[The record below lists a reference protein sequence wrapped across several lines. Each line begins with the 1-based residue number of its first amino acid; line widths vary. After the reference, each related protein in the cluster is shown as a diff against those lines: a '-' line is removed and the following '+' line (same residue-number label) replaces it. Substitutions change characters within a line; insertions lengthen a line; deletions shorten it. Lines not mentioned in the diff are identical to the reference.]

1 LLFSLFCYSGV
12 TLPLLSFPTRRSS
25 DLQQFFQVYIISS
38 STVRT
43 IAVSF
48 VYDKGWT
55 IQLFMS
61 CEQQNIR
68 IGFLLLSRLNHA
80 ISQYKGLNYLRKSCQ
95 ITIRR
100 YDIK

>member
-1 LLFSLFCYSGV
+1 MVIRCGVFVRSVLTNRYHFVNSGI
-12 TLPLLSFPTRRSS
+12 
-25 DLQQFFQVYIISS
+25 QQFFQVYIISS

-80 ISQYKGLNYLRKSCQ
+80 ISKYKGLNYMKKSSYIITCQ
-95 ITIRR
+95 
-100 YDIK
+100 